1 MLIFITITTIALILT
16 SILIVITLIFES
28 IERNIYK
35 RTFTV
40 MAFIY
45 IVIASLLIKYLVDK
59 L

>member
-1 MLIFITITTIALILT
+1 MLTFITITTIALILT
-16 SILIVITLIFES
+16 TILIVITLIFES

-40 MAFIY
+40 LAFIY

>member
-1 MLIFITITTIALILT
+1 MLTFITITTIAIILT
-16 SILIVITLIFES
+16 TILIVITLIFES

-40 MAFIY
+40 LAFIY